1 MESENPRW
9 NLLDEQDKARIDALI
24 NNQQKEFPVELF
36 PIDYQKVINYMST
49 DLNLNKDIC
58 SVGVLATL
66 GSAIGLKASINTDF
80 INYPIQWIAV
90 VAKSGYGK
98 TPALSAAIKPLR
110 KLDQKAA
117 VTYSAEL
124 EAYKSSAMPIPKP
137 KLSQRIV
144 SNFTIEAL
152 LDVHKYNKN
161 GLLIYVDELMGF
173 INSFGQYKSGK
184 SNEQEIYL
192 AMHDAEPI
200 VLNRKTSDPVTLNE
214 SCLSILG
221 GMQPSKLFDFLRD
234 GRAED
239 GFLFRFCFV
248 YIRDQNEDEED
259 KGKVN
264 ESIEKEYESLIRQI
278 AEFSFNAKY
287 QLEEKAEQIFRYW
300 KSQCRRLYRDD
311 EFDFAYQNKLVK
323 MVLRFALISH
333 TADEYRY
340 DNPINIPAS
349 TMLKAIKTA
358 EYFRYNLNIMME
370 DKYDNDISIDGN
382 TITKILVELRK
393 LNQFQRKDALPVF
406 LDHGYC
412 AKTMTNYLGNPKYF
426 KRIRHGFY
434 ETRRK

>member
-1 MESENPRW
+1 MESKNPRW
-9 NLLDEQDKARIDALI
+9 NLLDDKDIARIDELI

-36 PIDYQKVINYMST
+36 PLDYQKVINYMST

-58 SVGVLATL
+58 SVGILSTL

-80 INYPIQWIAV
+80 INYPILWIAV

-110 KLDQKAA
+110 TLDKKAA
-117 VTYSAEL
+117 SSYRTEFD
-124 EAYKSSAMPIPKP
+124 AYKASQIPIPKP

-152 LDVHKYNKN
+152 LDVHKYNTN
-161 GLLIYVDELMGF
+161 GLLVYVDELMGF

-192 AMHDAEPI
+192 AMHDSEPI
-200 VLNRKTSDPVTLNE
+200 VLNRKTSDPITLDD

-234 GRAED
+234 GRSED

-248 YIRDQNEDEED
+248 YIQDQNEDD
-259 KGKVN
+259 GDQGKVN
-264 ESIEKEYESLIRQI
+264 EGIEEEYDILIRQI
-278 AEFSFNAKY
+278 AECSFKAKY
-287 QLEEKAEQIFRYW
+287 KLEEKAEQIFRYW
-300 KSQCRRLYRDD
+300 KSQCHRLYRDD

-333 TADEYRY
+333 TVDEHRY
-340 DNPINIPAS
+340 ENPKKIPAS

-370 DKYDNDISIDGN
+370 DKYDNDISIDAA
-382 TITKILVELRK
+382 KFSLILKDLDLE
-393 LNQFQRKDALPVF
+393 FQRKDALPIF
-406 LDHGYC
+406 LKHGYSE
-412 AKTMTNYLGNPKYF
+412 KTMGNYLRNRKYF
-426 KRIRHGFY
+426 KRIKQGFY
-434 ETRRK
+434 AKRKK